1 MIVCLL
7 DRILKILD
15 RHPDRSAI
23 IMICLDWKAAFD
35 RQDPTLAILKFIQLG
50 VRPSLIPL
58 LASYLTDRQMKVKFN
73 GEMSECLGL
82 IGGSPQGTLLG
93 QIEYLV
99 QSNDNADIVS
109 PEDRF
114 KYIDDLSVLQ
124 IVCLTG
130 LLTDYNFHEHVASDI
145 GLEEQFLPPDSNP
158 AQTNL
163 NFISNWTNENMM
175 RLNEGKCNYM
185 TFSRSETK
193 FATRLSIN
201 DVYLEKIPVTKILGV
216 WLDEDASWARN
227 CKEIC
232 IKAYSRMSLLTKLR
246 YVGVCTD
253 DLLDVYCLFIRS
265 VTEYCSVAFH
275 SRLTLAQS
283 AILERIQKICLKV
296 ILGEMY
302 ISYDAALDMSGL
314 ESLHSRR
321 VKRCLDFAKKCV
333 RHPLNKRLFPFEK
346 GHSKEMFVVNWART
360 ETYRLSTIPYCQRL
374 LNKHFEKTDK

>member
-246 YVGVCTD
+246 YLGVYTQCD
-253 DLLDVYCLFIRS
+253 R
-265 VTEYCSVAFH
+265 
-275 SRLTLAQS
+275 
-283 AILERIQKICLKV
+283 
-296 ILGEMY
+296 Y
-302 ISYDAALDMSGL
+302 I
-314 ESLHSRR
+314 
-321 VKRCLDFAKKCV
+321 
-333 RHPLNKRLFPFEK
+333 PFT
-346 GHSKEMFVVNWART
+346 R
-360 ETYRLSTIPYCQRL
+360 
-374 LNKHFEKTDK
+374 